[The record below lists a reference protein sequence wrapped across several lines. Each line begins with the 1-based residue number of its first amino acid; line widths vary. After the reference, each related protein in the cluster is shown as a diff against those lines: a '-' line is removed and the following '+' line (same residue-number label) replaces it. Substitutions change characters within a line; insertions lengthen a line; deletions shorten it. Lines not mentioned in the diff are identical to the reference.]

1 MADFVS
7 SIGGRIRHIRKEKG
21 LTLKDLADHVNVTA
35 SLISQLERGIV
46 NPSVS
51 LLKEISDYFG
61 ITIASL
67 LESDER
73 ETRNY
78 PLLHSGERKALV
90 TEGNTRF
97 QLLSQFYNLNCEFI
111 LNEWHPGAS
120 TGKSKYTHEGFECG
134 FVLKGKL
141 KIELGAQIYTLKS
154 GDSITFPSTVPHL
167 VCNPTK
173 RVTIAVWVN
182 SVPWIFKNR

>member
-7 SIGGRIRHIRKEKG
+7 SIGGRIRNLRREKG
-21 LTLKDLADHVNVTA
+21 LTLKNLADHVNVTA

-51 LLKEISDYFG
+51 LLKQISDYLG
-61 ITIASL
+61 VTIASL

-78 PLLHSGERKALV
+78 PLLHSGERKTLV
-90 TEGNTRF
+90 TEGNTKF
-97 QLLSQFYNLNCEFI
+97 QLLSQFYNLNCEFV
-111 LNEWHPGAS
+111 LNEWQPGAS
-120 TGKSKYTHEGFECG
+120 TGKNQYTHEGFECG

-141 KIELGAQIYTLKS
+141 KIELGEQVYILKS
-154 GDSITFPSTVPHL
+154 GDSMTFPSTVPHL

-173 RVTIAVWVN
+173 KVTIAVWVN